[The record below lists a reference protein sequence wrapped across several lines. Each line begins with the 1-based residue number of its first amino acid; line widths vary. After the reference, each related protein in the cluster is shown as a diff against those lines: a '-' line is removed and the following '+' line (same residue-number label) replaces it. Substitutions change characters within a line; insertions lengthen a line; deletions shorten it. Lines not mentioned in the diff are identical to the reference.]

1 MCTCKGFR
9 EGYSDPLFGV
19 CLALLIIVTIDA
31 LDTRKKIE
39 DIVRVL
45 RVELGNG
52 KSIEGLRDKT
62 GHNLI
67 DAIGGVGV
75 GFLAA
80 SIIAF
85 TTT

>member
-1 MCTCKGFR
+1 
-9 EGYSDPLFGV
+9 
-19 CLALLIIVTIDA
+19 
-31 LDTRKKIE
+31 
-39 DIVRVL
+39 VL
-45 RVELGNG
+45 RDELGDG

-62 GHNLI
+62 GHNPI

-80 SIIAF
+80 LIIVF

>member
-1 MCTCKGFR
+1 
-9 EGYSDPLFGV
+9 LLGV

-31 LDTRKKIE
+31 IDTRKKIE

-45 RVELGNG
+45 RVELGDG
-52 KSIEGLRDKT
+52 KSIAGLRDKT
-62 GHNLI
+62 GHNPI
-67 DAIGGVGV
+67 DVIGGVGV

-80 SIIAF
+80 LITVC

>member
-1 MCTCKGFR
+1 M
-9 EGYSDPLFGV
+9 
-19 CLALLIIVTIDA
+19 TIDA

-45 RVELGNG
+45 RDELGDG
-52 KSIEGLRDKT
+52 KSIAGLRDKT
-62 GHNLI
+62 GHNPI
-67 DAIGGVGV
+67 HAIGGVGV

-80 SIIAF
+80 LIIVS